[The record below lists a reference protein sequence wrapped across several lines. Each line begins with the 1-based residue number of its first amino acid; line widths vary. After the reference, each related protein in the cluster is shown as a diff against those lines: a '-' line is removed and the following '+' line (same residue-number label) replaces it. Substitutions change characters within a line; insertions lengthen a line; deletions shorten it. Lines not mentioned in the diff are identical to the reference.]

1 MEIVQNMMK
10 TANPQI
16 QTFHKHQAG
25 LGGMCEVSQH
35 AVGYTWLVSVV
46 EGIKREGN
54 PSVKLRV

>member
-1 MEIVQNMMK
+1 MMK

-46 EGIKREGN
+46 EGIKREGS